1 MMCRLLAPVSLVGP
15 LVSFAG
21 PLVSLSNISTA
32 FSSCDTRSHSPSCSR
47 TARPPKKPAL
57 DAILLEHHARPR
69 TVRSLPHIVFS
80 VSGLH
85 ISSQDELCVILRKT
99 VCCCYIHRCLPRNC
113 PRCLLCMKNIDLV
126 DSCVAS
132 SSLPFPLPLS
142 LVQIETIQLCP
153 CTITFPPSCNVTGSL

>member
-1 MMCRLLAPVSLVGP
+1 MCRLLAPVSLVGP

-21 PLVSLSNISTA
+21 PLVSLSNISTT

-99 VCCCYIHRCLPRNC
+99 
-113 PRCLLCMKNIDLV
+113 
-126 DSCVAS
+126 
-132 SSLPFPLPLS
+132 
-142 LVQIETIQLCP
+142 IETIQLCP
-153 CTITFPPSCNVTGSL
+153 CTITFPPSRNVTGSFATSIMFNGTCHDELSRGR

>member
-1 MMCRLLAPVSLVGP
+1 MCRLLAPVSLVGP

-47 TARPPKKPAL
+47 TARPPKKPAP
-57 DAILLEHHARPR
+57 DAVLLEHHARPR
-69 TVRSLPHIVFS
+69 TVRSLPHIIFF

-99 VCCCYIHRCLPRNC
+99 GV
-113 PRCLLCMKNIDLV
+113 LLLHPPL
-126 DSCVAS
+126 S
-132 SSLPFPLPLS
+132 SSQLPTLLA
-142 LVQIETIQLCP
+142 IETIQLWP
-153 CTITFPPSCNVTGSL
+153 CTITFPPSRNVTGSSATSIMFNGTCHDELGRGR